1 MYQQHHFQEERLGV
15 MHDLIRAHPLA
26 TLVSY
31 SKDGL
36 AANHIPFVLHTDLS
50 ERGTLRGHVAKGN
63 PIWKGYDKSVEV
75 LAVFQGPQH
84 YVTPAWYPSKKEH
97 GRTVPTWNYV
107 VVHAYGPMTVVDD
120 LDWLLEHLQ
129 TLTSQ
134 HEKGRDQPW
143 AVSDAPKDYI
153 DRMLKGIIGLELPIT
168 RLEGKWKVSQN
179 RLEKDRE
186 GVVQGLRSEGTT
198 SAALMADLVSI

>member
-31 SKDGL
+31 SEDGL
-36 AANHIPFVLHTDLS
+36 TANHIPFVLHTDLS

-75 LAVFQGPQH
+75 LAIFQGPQH

-97 GRTVPTWNYV
+97 GRAVPTWNYV
-107 VVHAYGPMTVVDD
+107 VVHAYGPLTVVDD
-120 LDWLLEHLQ
+120 LDGLLEHLQ

-179 RLEKDRE
+179 RPEKDRE
-186 GVVQGLRSEGTT
+186 GVVRGLKSEGTT